1 MRHDGRKRTLGASLI
16 ALGLALQGGA
26 QNARAET
33 EYGGID
39 FSGFSAW
46 GSSSGAGASTGIGIP
61 FGPSQTP
68 RREATAPTPR
78 PLPTPP
84 SGAIPAAAPPAD
96 PVLQAP
102 LVGGRSLVPPS
113 TFAAPAPAA
122 VVAQAPAASVLPP
135 PPPAA
140 SAPLTL
146 PGAPTAPSAP
156 GYGAPAP
163 GYGSPSLGYGPTASY
178 APPPVYQPAPA
189 PPAPVEPPV
198 ALPPSPSEGFAPWR
212 DMADDSGK
220 RFYLSGILGTD
231 FSTLELTG
239 GPNANGPL
247 FTSGGAVGIA
257 FERPNGWF
265 RGEFEARYRDPVV
278 DGFADPYLGNVQ
290 VTASDG
296 WSTMINGWRDFEI
309 TDRFG
314 AYLGGGIG
322 GGGYRVSF
330 TSDSSPFDAT
340 LSGSTRLT
348 GLAWQAG
355 TGVTWL
361 VHDRI
366 ALDLGYRYFSIDGGP
381 AEAVLA
387 IPPVSVSEGVGTRYG
402 ASEFLVTV
410 RVFEP
415 FRRWGD

>member
-1 MRHDGRKRTLGASLI
+1 MRHDGRKRRLGAALV
-16 ALGLALQGGA
+16 ALGVVLQGSHQRAG
-26 QNARAET
+26 AET

-61 FGPSQTP
+61 FGPSQSS
-68 RREATAPTPR
+68 RREAATPR
-78 PLPTPP
+78 PVPTPP

-102 LVGGRSLVPPS
+102 LVGGRALVPPS

-122 VVAQAPAASVLPP
+122 VVAQAPPAAVLPP

-146 PGAPTAPSAP
+146 PGAPPAPPPVPGAAAPS
-156 GYGAPAP
+156 P
-163 GYGSPSLGYGPTASY
+163 GYGSPSLGYGPSTSY
-178 APPPVYQPAPA
+178 APPPVYQPAPV
-189 PPAPVEPPV
+189 PPAPVDPPV
-198 ALPPSPSEGFAPWR
+198 ALPPAPSAAFAPWR
-212 DMADDSGK
+212 DDAPDSSK

-257 FERPNGWF
+257 FERPNGWV

-278 DGFADPYLGNVQ
+278 DGFTDPYLGNVQ

-309 TDRFG
+309 SDRFG

-322 GGGYRVSF
+322 GGGYRTWF

-366 ALDLGYRYFSIDGGP
+366 ALDLGYRYFAIDGGP
-381 AEAVLA
+381 AEVVLS
-387 IPPVSVSEGVGTRYG
+387 IPPVSVAEGVGTRYG